1 MRIES
6 ILRGIYLKLYFFF
19 KKKMLF
25 TDGYNLKYYLYKN
38 TRPNDTF
45 NLGVRTD
52 DTTVLYTIDKILTSP
67 SLTKGEEIHCF
78 DVGGY
83 IGIVTLMMSK
93 VLNNIKKKWK
103 IHTFEPFEDSFKKLQ
118 ENINLDSSNKNIEL
132 NYVAVSDVPGT
143 STLETYQDTPGEN
156 HLKIYNLNNDQPSIS
171 FKNIKVITLRD
182 YINKNN
188 IKNIAICKVDTEGAD
203 YFNHPDIAVDGVIQ
217 HGGSTTPTA
226 LNGGAGD
233 GVNYGG
239 GIVVLCARKIQG
251 YGTIE
256 ASGETTTGGGVI
268 FIVSQDI
275 PLTGVLTD
283 VTGYAS
289 GTVKTFKV

>member
-203 YFNHPDIAVDGVIQ
+203 YFVIKGLHEHLENQIIDYFIFEYQSITYEKIKKLLIANGYTIYHMVRNENILVRSLEEYPKQ
-217 HGGSTTPTA
+217 CKSL
-226 LNGGAGD
+226 LNCVA
-233 GVNYGG
+233 VSEEKKNNF
-239 GIVVLCARKIQG
+239 
-251 YGTIE
+251 IE
-256 ASGETTTGGGVI
+256 K
-268 FIVSQDI
+268 
-275 PLTGVLTD
+275 LN
-283 VTGYAS
+283 
-289 GTVKTFKV
+289 TV